1 MLNLASANLSS
12 SFNKIILSR
21 QSKISS
27 SKIKFNKIKKVNKL
41 NFSSS
46 LEKSEISQLKLIGQF
61 DKKFLILC
69 VKNKIVILDQ
79 HAIHERILYE
89 FYSLLL
95 KKEFLNLETDAD
107 ETEKNLSKY
116 NTFHAV
122 FSKHYLDKP
131 LRIKITQSVL
141 PKIKLDPDKTSNLFH
156 FEFCIKKDAVYLY
169 SVPIIFDKVLE
180 EKEYIKTFESILSHL
195 DILVEVREG
204 RSKINKSYLYLVFD
218 SFLYH
223 IKSKACR
230 DAVKFNEKL
239 EEEFISSLLRNLST
253 CNNPFLCAH
262 GRHSFFIIAEK
273 F

>member
-27 SKIKFNKIKKVNKL
+27 SKLKFNKIKKVNKL
-41 NFSSS
+41 NFSSC

-69 VKNKIVILDQ
+69 LKNKIVILDQ

-95 KKEFLNLETDAD
+95 KKEFLNLDTD

-116 NTFHAV
+116 NTFQAV

-131 LRIKITQSVL
+131 LRIIINPSEL

-195 DILVEVREG
+195 DLLVELRDG
-204 RSKINKSYLYLVFD
+204 RSKINKSYLYLVYD
-218 SFLYH
+218 SFLNH

-239 EEEFISSLLRNLST
+239 EEEFISSLLKNLSK
-253 CNNPFLCAH
+253 CDNPFLCAH